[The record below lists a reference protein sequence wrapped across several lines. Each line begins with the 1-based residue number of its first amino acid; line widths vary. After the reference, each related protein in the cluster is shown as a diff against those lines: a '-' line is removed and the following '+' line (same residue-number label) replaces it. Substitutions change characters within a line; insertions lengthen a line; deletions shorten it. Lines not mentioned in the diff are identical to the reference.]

1 MSAPVVAFYGDSI
14 TTGTHSAEPF
24 DWLPAG
30 WHPSPV
36 RHIAQLANIAPV
48 DYSYD
53 GASSMDAAIKADEST
68 LVVIRFGVADTVH
81 GLTPAQFGENIARLV
96 AEARALG
103 KRVLLTGLTHAGDVD
118 TAPLDRA
125 MRECAKSLGIAF
137 ADVHA
142 LPFGDGDLAD
152 GIHPAEGYSRRVGE
166 LVAAVI
172 ADSLGALSHQ

>member
-1 MSAPVVAFYGDSI
+1 VSTPVVAFYGDSI

-36 RHIAQLANIAPV
+36 AHMAQLAGFTPI

-53 GASSMDAAIKADEST
+53 GASSKDATIKPDDSGI
-68 LVVIRFGVADTVH
+68 VVIRYGVADTVH
-81 GLTPAQFGENIARLV
+81 GLTSEQFASNIRRLI

-103 KRVLLTGLTHAGDVD
+103 KRVLLTGCTHAGDVD
-118 TAPLDRA
+118 TSLLDRV
-125 MRECAKSLGIAF
+125 MRECAASEDVAF
-137 ADVHA
+137 VDVHA

-166 LVAAVI
+166 KVAAAI
-172 ADSLGALSHQ
+172 GDLLHADR

>member
-1 MSAPVVAFYGDSI
+1 MPVPVVAFYGDSI

-36 RHIAQLANIAPV
+36 RHMAQLAGFEPV

-53 GASSMDAAIKADEST
+53 GASSADASIKDDDST
-68 LVVIRFGVADTVH
+68 LVVIRYGVADTVH
-81 GLTPAQFGENIARLV
+81 GLTPATFAANITRLV
-96 AEARALG
+96 GEARAKG

-118 TAPLDRA
+118 TAPLDAA
-125 MRECAKSLGIAF
+125 MRECAMSLGVPF
-137 ADVHA
+137 VDVHA
-142 LPFGDGDLAD
+142 LPFGHGDLAD

-166 LVAAVI
+166 AVAAAI
-172 ADSLGALSHQ
+172 RGML